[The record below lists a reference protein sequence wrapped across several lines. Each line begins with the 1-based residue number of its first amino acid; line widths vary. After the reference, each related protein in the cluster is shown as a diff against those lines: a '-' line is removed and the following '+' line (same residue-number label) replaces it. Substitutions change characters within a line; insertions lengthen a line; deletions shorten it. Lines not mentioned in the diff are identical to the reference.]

1 MSQVLKG
8 TGGQTFQKDTTIG
21 GLRLGNFQASGV
33 LSTAYQLLPEDA
45 GKTLSWDTTAGLVAT
60 LPPLA
65 SVPDGASYYLFGAAV
80 GGTIKATTGEFIFAG
95 TAGNQTQLTVKA
107 AGSVQLTKSGTLW
120 FMSGGSMLTVAS
132 AEFAALLSPTGWQK
146 LPSGLIVQWGSFVAT
161 AGAVNTAGTGWVNY
175 PIQFPTRAV
184 QVNMQ
189 QQAVDNVLC
198 SYSAAASPTDAG
210 RFSWAFLSAAAGLTR
225 NVGYTA
231 IGY

>member
-8 TGGQTFQKDTTIG
+8 TGGQVFQKDTTIG

-33 LSTAYQLLPEDA
+33 LSTTYQLLPEDA
-45 GKTLSWDTTAGLVAT
+45 GKTLSWDTTTGLVAT

-120 FMSGGSMLTVAS
+120 LMSGGSMLTVAS
-132 AEFAALLSPTGWQK
+132 AEFAALLSLAGWQK
-146 LPSGLIVQWGSFVAT
+146 LPSGLIIQWGSVFVSNPQANILAT
-161 AGAVNTAGTGWVNY
+161 TPVTFPITFPNAAIQVMTTPSNTPAAYTSISSENPTKTGYQIVSA
-175 PIQFPTRAV
+175 IGLPTNINARY
-184 QVNMQ
+184 M
-189 QQAVDNVLC
+189 
-198 SYSAAASPTDAG
+198 
-210 RFSWAFLSAAAGLTR
+210 
-225 NVGYTA
+225 A